1 MAPRG
6 WRDWGPAMPER
17 ATPRFA
23 RGLRD
28 LADHYDRF
36 LLDQYGVLHDGVH
49 AYPGAAE
56 ALRALRRLG
65 KHIDVLTNSGRS
77 SAHNLARIVG
87 KGFEPDL
94 FDRVISS
101 GDLALDWLHDERQG
115 APCFP
120 FCLPQDVQILRD
132 VGLNLVSRVEEAEI
146 IVLNV
151 LPLPVDEISEQAV
164 APVLDAGVAKGALM
178 VCGNPDMRGPQGG
191 RVVITPGQVAAWY
204 EARGGTVRYFG
215 KPYPEV
221 FRAALDGSHAVSAD
235 RTAMVG
241 DTPET
246 DLTGAAEAGIAGVFV
261 LGGVH
266 AERFQGLDEAARAET
281 AQRLLSERGAHADW
295 VLPSLV
301 W

>member
-1 MAPRG
+1 MTESA
-6 WRDWGPAMPER
+6 A
-17 ATPRFA
+17 PRFA
-23 RGLRD
+23 QGLRD

-49 AYPGAAE
+49 AYPGAAD
-56 ALRALRRLG
+56 ALRAMRRLG
-65 KHIDVLTNSGRS
+65 KDIDVLTNSGRS
-77 SAHNLARIVG
+77 SAYNRTRIVG

-101 GDLALDWLHDERQG
+101 GDLALEWLRDERRG
-115 APCFP
+115 VPCFP
-120 FCLPQDVQILRD
+120 FCRPSDAEAMRD
-132 VGLNLVSRVEEAEI
+132 AGLNLVARVQEAEI
-146 IVLNV
+146 IVLTV
-151 LPLPVDEISEQAV
+151 LPLPVDEISEQAL
-164 APVLDAGVAKGALM
+164 APVLDAGASKGALL

-221 FRAALDGSHAVSAD
+221 FRAALGGPHAVSAD

-246 DLTGAAEAGIAGVFV
+246 DLTGAAAAGIAGVFV

-266 AERFQGLDEAARAET
+266 ADRFRGLNDEARAET
-281 AQRLLSERGAHADW
+281 AQRILNERGAHADW